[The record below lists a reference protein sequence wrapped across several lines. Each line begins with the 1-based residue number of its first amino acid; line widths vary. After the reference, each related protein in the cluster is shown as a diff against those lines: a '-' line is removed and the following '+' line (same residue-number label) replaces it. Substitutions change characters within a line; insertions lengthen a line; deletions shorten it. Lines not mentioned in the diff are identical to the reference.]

1 MEACS
6 WWIALCAT
14 VCASAAG
21 LGAPPWKIFKSLSEF
36 YRSGPGRLSALDCAG
51 SVAREYDFIV
61 VGGGTAG
68 AAAAGRLSEVPG
80 WTVLV
85 LEAGGLENRA
95 TEIPLMA
102 SYVLNT
108 GYNWGYSAEPDPG
121 FCRAMEDHRCRWS
134 SGRALGGSTVIN
146 YMLYTRGH
154 RGDYDA
160 WERLGN
166 PGWGYSDVLPLF
178 LKSEQINIPDLLNS
192 SYHSKYGEV
201 LVERS
206 PFRTP
211 LAPLFLK
218 AGQALGYKVNDPNGE
233 SQEGFSY
240 VQATIKDGSRFSAW
254 QAYLRPSCKRANL
267 VLADSAR
274 VTKILVHPTTKKVFG
289 VEYVK
294 DRRAHIVRVRKEVI
308 LSAGTL
314 NSPQLLMLSG
324 LGPREH
330 LEELGIPVIQD
341 LPVGDNLQDHV
352 TLSGL
357 TFLVNESV
365 TLLEKRILSQPKYAV
380 DYLVHRNG
388 PLTIPGGAEALAFVR
403 TKFAKEGVP
412 DVELVFGPGAYSS
425 DRVGS
430 LRKAFAIRDDFYK
443 KLFGP
448 IQDREAFSIV
458 PVLLRPH
465 SQGYIRLRSK
475 NPFHW
480 PLIYPNYLSD
490 ERDMKVLVEGVKM
503 AVAVGESAAFQRYNS
518 TLYRAPCPGC
528 ESFEHGTD
536 EYWACAI
543 RQLTTSL
550 HHQVGTCRMGPPEDP
565 ATVVDARLRVLGVQ
579 GLRVADCSIIPLIP
593 ASHTMAPAYMIGE
606 KVAKLIKQEW
616 GKREGVQDHQ
626 TGVGEVTPCIL
637 ATWQERRCPRSS
649 NRSGGSDS
657 LYPGYMT
664 GEKVSKIIKQE
675 WGK

>member
-6 WWIALCAT
+6 WWLALCAT

-21 LGAPPWKIFKSLSEF
+21 VGAPPWKIFKSLSEF

-51 SVAREYDFIV
+51 SVAQEYDFIV

-134 SGRALGGSTVIN
+134 SGRALGGSTIIN

-192 SYHSKYGEV
+192 SYHSEYGEV
-201 LVERS
+201 LVERA

-218 AGQALGYKVNDPNGE
+218 GGTSAWIQGE
-233 SQEGFSY
+233 RPQ
-240 VQATIKDGSRFSAW
+240 RAW

-330 LEELGIPVIQD
+330 LKELGIPVIQD

-380 DYLVHRNG
+380 DYLVHKNG

-425 DRVGS
+425 DTVGS

-443 KLFGP
+443 ELFGP

-536 EYWACAI
+536 QYWACAI

-616 GKREGVQDHQ
+616 GK
-626 TGVGEVTPCIL
+626 
-637 ATWQERRCPRSS
+637 
-649 NRSGGSDS
+649 
-657 LYPGYMT
+657 
-664 GEKVSKIIKQE
+664 
-675 WGK
+675 

>member
-6 WWIALCAT
+6 WWIALCAL
-14 VCASAAG
+14 CASAAG
-21 LGAPPWKIFKSLSEF
+21 VDAPPWKIFKSLSEF

-51 SVAREYDFIV
+51 SVAQEYDFIV

-108 GYNWGYSAEPDPG
+108 DYNWGYSAEPDPG
-121 FCRAMEDHRCRWS
+121 FCRAMEDHRCRLS

-178 LKSEQINIPDLLNS
+178 LKSELINIPDLLNS
-192 SYHSKYGEV
+192 SYHSEYGEV
-201 LVERS
+201 LVERA

-254 QAYLRPSCKRANL
+254 QAYLKPSCKRVNL
-267 VLADSAR
+267 MLADSAR

-314 NSPQLLMLSG
+314 NSPKILMLSG

-403 TKFAKEGVP
+403 TKFAKKGVP

-425 DRVGS
+425 DTVGS

-443 KLFGP
+443 ELFGP

-465 SQGYIRLRSK
+465 SLGYIRLRSK

-503 AVAVGESAAFQRYNS
+503 AVALGESAAFQRYNS
-518 TLYRAPCPGC
+518 TLYRAPYPGC
-528 ESFEHGTD
+528 GSFEHGTD
-536 EYWACAI
+536 QYWACAI

-565 ATVVDARLRVLGVQ
+565 ATVVDTQLRVLGVQ

-606 KVAKLIKQEW
+606 KVAK
-616 GKREGVQDHQ
+616 
-626 TGVGEVTPCIL
+626 
-637 ATWQERRCPRSS
+637 
-649 NRSGGSDS
+649 
-657 LYPGYMT
+657 
-664 GEKVSKIIKQE
+664 IIKQE

>member
-1 MEACS
+1 MCLEKLSKCVFSQILSGNNNIS
-6 WWIALCAT
+6 WVTLLLAKFLLT
-14 VCASAAG
+14 V
-21 LGAPPWKIFKSLSEF
+21 P
-36 YRSGPGRLSALDCAG
+36 
-51 SVAREYDFIV
+51 
-61 VGGGTAG
+61 
-68 AAAAGRLSEVPG
+68 
-80 WTVLV
+80 
-85 LEAGGLENRA
+85 
-95 TEIPLMA
+95 
-102 SYVLNT
+102 
-108 GYNWGYSAEPDPG
+108 
-121 FCRAMEDHRCRWS
+121 WS

-192 SYHSKYGEV
+192 SYHSQYGEV
-201 LVERS
+201 LVERA

-218 AGQALGYKVNDPNGE
+218 AGQAFGYKVNDPNGE

-254 QAYLRPSCKRANL
+254 QAYLRPSCKRVNL
-267 VLADSAR
+267 MLADSAR

-294 DRRAHIVRVRKEVI
+294 DKRAHIVRVRKEVI

-357 TFLVNESV
+357 TFLVNKSV

-425 DRVGS
+425 DTVGS
-430 LRKAFAIRDDFYK
+430 LRKAFAIRDDFYQE
-443 KLFGP
+443 LFGP
-448 IQDREAFSIV
+448 IQDREAFSI
-458 PVLLRPH
+458 
-465 SQGYIRLRSK
+465 
-475 NPFHW
+475 
-480 PLIYPNYLSD
+480 
-490 ERDMKVLVEGVKM
+490 
-503 AVAVGESAAFQRYNS
+503 AVALGESAAFQRYNS
-518 TLYRAPCPGC
+518 TLYRAPYPGC
-528 ESFEHGTD
+528 GSFEHGTD
-536 EYWACAI
+536 QYWACAI

-565 ATVVDARLRVLGVQ
+565 ATVVDPQLRVLGVQ

-606 KVAKLIKQEW
+606 KVAK
-616 GKREGVQDHQ
+616 
-626 TGVGEVTPCIL
+626 
-637 ATWQERRCPRSS
+637 
-649 NRSGGSDS
+649 
-657 LYPGYMT
+657 
-664 GEKVSKIIKQE
+664 IIKQE